1 MFYGYGILN
10 NHVPTLRATVMRG
23 VAATRLLDIYT
34 GATVA
39 YSLRKLRSSYTGY
52 AIRVRR
58 SSDDTTLDIGFDVN
72 GDLDT
77 TSMLSF
83 VGANNGFV
91 SIWYDQS
98 GNATNLS
105 QTTSVNQP
113 QIVSSGSL
121 ITRNGKPY
129 FTCSTTQ
136 WLSLTALMQFA
147 TTPYSMWM
155 TYEKTATGNNLAI
168 GSATN
173 RYMYLDYGTSQQ
185 ISQTSSSAITISPAL
200 SINTRYLINGI
211 VNATNTGSNNVAS
224 SIYTNNTLRGTNSST
239 VSWGT
244 SYASTQAFP
253 SSVSGFRVGTITTNE
268 WIVYPVNQ
276 STNRAAIDSDIN
288 NYFTIY

>member
-1 MFYGYGILN
+1 MMYGYGILN
-10 NHVPTLRATVMRG
+10 NHVPTLRATVMG
-23 VAATRLLDIYT
+23 GGSLPLLLDAYS

-39 YSLRKLRSSYTGY
+39 YSLRKLRKVYTGY
-52 AIRVRR
+52 ALRVRR
-58 SSDDTTLDIGFDVN
+58 SSDNTTLDIGFTGN
-72 GDLDT
+72 DLDT
-77 TSMLSF
+77 SSLLSF
-83 VGANNGFV
+83 VGAGNGFV

-98 GNATNLS
+98 GNATDLS
-105 QTTSVNQP
+105 QVTSANQP

-253 SSVSGFRVGTITTNE
+253 SSVSGFRVGTITTSE